1 MEFIW
6 DKNIYSW
13 WWMDSYSESVYVTV
27 WHSIA
32 WHIIVVVYLHAW
44 LRHWLAPNTMFWTW
58 SANIYSN
65 STMVISP
72 NAQSSKP
79 DVYCSIKSSA
89 KNPARLYL
97 CSIVVGSH
105 ESLWSDCYVIIV
117 YNNLRFKHN
126 SNNTQKQGTTRKHK
140 RKNQNM
146 SDVAYIFVTL
156 TVPGN
161 HLESTSRYNQI
172 RFET

>member
-6 DKNIYSW
+6 DKNMNSW

-27 WHSIA
+27 WHKIA
-32 WHIIVVVYLHAW
+32 WHCIVVVYLHAW
-44 LRHWLAPNTMFWTW
+44 LRHWLAPNTWFWTW

-105 ESLWSDCYVIIV
+105 GSLGSDCYVIIV
-117 YNNLRFKHN
+117 SSNLRFKHN
-126 SNNTQKQGTTRKHK
+126 SNDAQKIRHNAQTQTQKSKHEWCSLYSCNTYGAWK
-140 RKNQNM
+140 LPWKYKP
-146 SDVAYIFVTL
+146 V
-156 TVPGN
+156 
-161 HLESTSRYNQI
+161 
-172 RFET
+172 